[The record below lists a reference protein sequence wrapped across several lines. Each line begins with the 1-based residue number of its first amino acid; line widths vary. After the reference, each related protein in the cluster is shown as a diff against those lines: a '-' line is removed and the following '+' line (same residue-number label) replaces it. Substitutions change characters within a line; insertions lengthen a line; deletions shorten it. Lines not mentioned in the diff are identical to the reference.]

1 MLEELCNSLKQM
13 DNVHP
18 YSAASILKSFCM
30 THPIEVSKKSVGE
43 QTSSQA
49 DSLATLDM
57 TVNQAREEAKE
68 VRIVKDAVESM
79 KEEGIANC
87 LLILAVRSFA

>member
-1 MLEELCNSLKQM
+1 MLKELCNSLKQM
-13 DNVHP
+13 DSVHP
-18 YSAASILKSFCM
+18 YNAASILKSFCM

-68 VRIVKDAVESM
+68 VRVAKATVESM